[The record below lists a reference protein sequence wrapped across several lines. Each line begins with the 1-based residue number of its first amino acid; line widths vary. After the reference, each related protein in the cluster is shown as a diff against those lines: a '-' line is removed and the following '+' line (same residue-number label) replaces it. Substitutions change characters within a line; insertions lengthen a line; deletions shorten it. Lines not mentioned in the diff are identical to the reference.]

1 MWWHFLEVQNMLF
14 EDMVFM
20 KKIVTLS
27 RKGTFFFFFF
37 PYFLSLHMTPSLFHP
52 VFLHLQLSLQSQNP
66 PHSPLPSAQKILPK
80 HGVAGESHCSES
92 WAQNLSKGIWGQELS
107 TDPNITQHSCF
118 CRQPLP
124 LGQIKSDVTECREL
138 FKANISSAVWRGRYY
153 SVLIKPDLHCGGLS
167 FGSKILLSQGCKYAR
182 W

>member
-20 KKIVTLS
+20 KKIVMLS

-37 PYFLSLHMTPSLFHP
+37 FRISFPSTRHLLFFIPFFSVYSSVSNPRTLHTPPY
-52 VFLHLQLSLQSQNP
+52 
-66 PHSPLPSAQKILPK
+66 PLPRRS
-80 HGVAGESHCSES
+80 S
-92 WAQNLSKGIWGQELS
+92 LS
-107 TDPNITQHSCF
+107 TGLLVKATALRAELRTSQKEFGDNRDPNITQHSCF

-124 LGQIKSDVTECREL
+124 LGQTKSDVTECREL

-153 SVLIKPDLHCGGLS
+153 SVLLKPDLHCGGLS

-182 W
+182 